1 MSNIPTPKTKSKA
14 KTASKI
20 PTSGRDS
27 GTHSRSSS
35 VSNLTA
41 ASDIHSGA
49 FLIKIVFIIL
59 KLFFYILVICV
70 EFNIDDVYMVDF
82 TLSETWKEKKN
93 EEVVIRIWSHLGN

>member
-49 FLIKIVFIIL
+49 FLIKNSIHYFETFFFIFWLYVLNLIL
-59 KLFFYILVICV
+59 MMYV
-70 EFNIDDVYMVDF
+70 
-82 TLSETWKEKKN
+82 
-93 EEVVIRIWSHLGN
+93 